1 MAKCWVKKELPSQG
15 YSNISVRVWET
26 ALMCCWLIHFR
37 NGHPSDSSRESK
49 SWFPPQHSLFK
60 HNPWSDVLCWQ
71 GIYLFTMLLMEIF
84 KFFKP
89 ACVKYKCRCVLGV
102 PGGWIPISTSW
113 VWSHWVFL
121 HCCAFILTGG
131 IAAKIWDR
139 SGSVAV
145 AGEFWKLFSCAV
157 SSLRKKTWEKFL
169 CSVLC
174 EEKKTWEKFFSC
186 AMFSVRKTGHPWL
199 VWPAER
205 EDGTGNPGR
214 FVELMS
220 LKDLRIQQ
228 PCSELS
234 GDPAVRRG
242 QHEGPWPCVVLCCW
256 GKKGI
261 NERGDLEGNVS
272 MDVQNQLESIK
283 LTGIKHGTLKDHPS

>member
-157 SSLRKKTWEKFL
+157 SSVRKKTWEKFL

-199 VWPAER
+199 VWPAEEGR
-205 EDGTGNPGR
+205 WNRKSRQVCRIDVPKGFEDPAA
-214 FVELMS
+214 L
-220 LKDLRIQQ
+220 LWAQWW
-228 PCSELS
+228 PCSE
-234 GDPAVRRG
+234 
-242 QHEGPWPCVVLCCW
+242 EGAAWGTLTLCCSVLL
-256 GKKGI
+256 GK
-261 NERGDLEGNVS
+261 EGN
-272 MDVQNQLESIK
+272 
-283 LTGIKHGTLKDHPS
+283 